1 MTWRPFATM
10 LERADTTEVA
20 GLNWARLRSTRP
32 VCKPAPGP
40 ASVPRPILGG
50 DGHGERREDNMG
62 WSGATVV
69 REKRQVTLPQEVVQ
83 AAGIKVDDQV
93 DWRFEDGE
101 IRGKK
106 LDPETMEVLDL
117 EDLDPKTLAPKE
129 GKPTRESIIKAVRAA
144 REAQR

>member
-1 MTWRPFATM
+1 M
-10 LERADTTEVA
+10 
-20 GLNWARLRSTRP
+20 S
-32 VCKPAPGP
+32 
-40 ASVPRPILGG
+40 
-50 DGHGERREDNMG
+50 
-62 WSGATVV
+62 ATVV

-83 AAGIKVDDQV
+83 AAGINVDDQV

-106 LDPETMEVLDL
+106 LVPETLEVLDL

-129 GKPTRESIIKAVRAA
+129 GKPTPESIIKAVRAD

>member
-1 MTWRPFATM
+1 M
-10 LERADTTEVA
+10 
-20 GLNWARLRSTRP
+20 S
-32 VCKPAPGP
+32 
-40 ASVPRPILGG
+40 
-50 DGHGERREDNMG
+50 
-62 WSGATVV
+62 ATVV

-106 LDPETMEVLDL
+106 LDPETTEVLDL

-129 GKPTRESIIKAVRAA
+129 GKPTRESIVKAVRAA

>member
-1 MTWRPFATM
+1 MNT
-10 LERADTTEVA
+10 
-20 GLNWARLRSTRP
+20 
-32 VCKPAPGP
+32 
-40 ASVPRPILGG
+40 
-50 DGHGERREDNMG
+50 
-62 WSGATVV
+62 TVV

-83 AAGIKVDDQV
+83 AAGIRVDDQV

-106 LDPETMEVLDL
+106 LEPEPAGVLDL

-129 GKPTRESIIKAVRAA
+129 GKPTRENIVKTVRAV